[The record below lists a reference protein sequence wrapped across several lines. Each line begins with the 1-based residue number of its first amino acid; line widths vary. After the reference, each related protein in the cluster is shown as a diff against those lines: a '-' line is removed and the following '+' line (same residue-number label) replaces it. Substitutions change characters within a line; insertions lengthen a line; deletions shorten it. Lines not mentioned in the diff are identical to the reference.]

1 MSPLSPQA
9 PVPEAPPSPG
19 DGSET
24 EGPRK
29 GEEEEG
35 PGGEREPEAEGPL
48 ARDERGE
55 RPVSPCPPLMSP
67 RTQVPESPLPPP
79 AGTEVEKPPRGE
91 KGDEKPPEEEPKER
105 PGDPDPKRGTWGR
118 GLAVGAGPGRVI
130 THPGVW
136 PSQIGGEA

>member
-19 DGSET
+19 DGSEA

-55 RPVSPCPPLMSP
+55 HLVSPCPPP
-67 RTQVPESPLPPP
+67 DVPKDPVPEPPLSPSSRCRGRE
-79 AGTEVEKPPRGE
+79 APRG
-91 KGDEKPPEEEPKER
+91 G
-105 PGDPDPKRGTWGR
+105 KR
-118 GLAVGAGPGRVI
+118 
-130 THPGVW
+130 
-136 PSQIGGEA
+136 

>member
-19 DGSET
+19 DGSEA

-55 RPVSPCPPLMSP
+55 HLVSPCPPPMSP
-67 RTQVPESPLPPP
+67 RTRSLSPPCPLP
-79 AGTEVEKPPRGE
+79 AGAEVEKPPGGE

-105 PGDPDPKRGTWGR
+105 PGDPDPKRGTWGGGLIGWGPAGGVAKLIR
-118 GLAVGAGPGRVI
+118 G
-130 THPGVW
+130 
-136 PSQIGGEA
+136 GG